1 MENFRRNVDFRRYLN
16 WSRLVKGK
24 PIHIRLYEL
33 IYFELILKW
42 IEMKKPSLR
51 SLIYEIIN
59 SQDYEENFARGK
71 IFQKYIDEV
80 LETPCEDGSGY
91 YNPNSSEILT
101 EINIKELHDVKFLI
115 KEELNTV
122 IIIDRYK
129 AIYTFCKIYETW
141 CLKKKGEQIKDITK
155 KERFDVTVDLPLKIS
170 QHIKGDTK

>member
-1 MENFRRNVDFRRYLN
+1 MVSIKKDVDFRRYIN

-42 IEMKKPSLR
+42 IEMKKPPLR

-71 IFQKYIDEV
+71 IFQKYIDEA

-91 YNPNSSEILT
+91 YNPDSREILT
-101 EINIKELHDVKFLI
+101 EINIKELYDIKYLI
-115 KEELNTV
+115 KDELDTV
-122 IIIDRYK
+122 IMIDRYK
-129 AIYTFCKIYETW
+129 AIYTFCRIYETW
-141 CLKKKGEQIKDITK
+141 CLKKKAKQIKDITK
-155 KERFDVTVDLPLKIS
+155 KERFEVTENLPLKIS
-170 QHIKGDTK
+170 ECIKGHTN